1 MCLINCKYKKEV
13 EARIGDNLIEEIIGE
28 ATDLSI
34 EVIVKVTEGMGEVEE
49 ILGEEHFEEEVIFEV
64 DIIIIGWIEV
74 GKTEDCGDNLG
85 PEKEKEG
92 VGCHLVLDQDP
103 ELVLIEI
110 GLGVLSAENI
120 TTLQM
125 NVLIRQLTVQ
135 TGIVIVQDQ
144 HLYIWLIV
152 IQDWIWIII

>member
-1 MCLINCKYKKEV
+1 M
-13 EARIGDNLIEEIIGE
+13 
-28 ATDLSI
+28 
-34 EVIVKVTEGMGEVEE
+34 KVTEAMEE
-49 ILGEEHFEEEVIFEV
+49 IEVTLGEEHFEEEVIFKV

-85 PEKEKEG
+85 LEKEKEG

-110 GLGVLSAENI
+110 GLGVLSVENT

-125 NVLIRQLTVQ
+125 NVLIRQLIVQ
-135 TGIVIVQDQ
+135 IGIVIVQDQ
-144 HLYIWLIV
+144 HLYVWLIA
-152 IQDWIWIII
+152 IQDQIQIII